1 MCIRDRTWSIPLVI
15 RHDDGTTPVVL
26 DRQEMVLPGVRRA
39 PLTLS
44 EGANAFVRTEINVE
58 TLPDPGALSAAERHA
73 VIDDAW
79 ATCVS
84 GALAAT
90 DFLAVCQHFA
100 RERELNVW
108 QAISTG
114 LHGLDRL
121 VDEETRPAFQQMVRA
136 MAEPVLSTI
145 RIEPDSGDDDR
156 TRELRATLF
165 RLLGTVGGSAEVIAR
180 AAESLDHEDPS
191 LAAAALTVVSSTGD
205 DTAFET
211 IRARW
216 KQADDPQSET
226 RHLRALANFPSI
238 DLVDRLLVEIR
249 DGTVRTQDAPYV
261 LARALHNRAT
271 DRYVWAFIRDHWDDL
286 DRRFPSNAIPRML
299 SGITALDQADLVT
312 EVGDFLDRHP
322 IPQAGKQVEQHRE
335 RQTINARLRDRESKR
350 FCAALR

>member
-1 MCIRDRTWSIPLVI
+1 M
-15 RHDDGTTPVVL
+15 
-26 DRQEMVLPGVRRA
+26 
-39 PLTLS
+39 
-44 EGANAFVRTEINVE
+44 
-58 TLPDPGALSAAERHA
+58 
-73 VIDDAW
+73 
-79 ATCVS
+79 
-84 GALAAT
+84 
-90 DFLAVCQHFA
+90 
-100 RERELNVW
+100 
-108 QAISTG
+108 
-114 LHGLDRL
+114 
-121 VDEETRPAFQQMVRA
+121 
-136 MAEPVLSTI
+136 
-145 RIEPDSGDDDR
+145 
-156 TRELRATLF
+156 
-165 RLLGTVGGSAEVIAR
+165 
-180 AAESLDHEDPS
+180 
-191 LAAAALTVVSSTGD
+191 SSTGD

-249 DGTVRTQDAPYV
+249 DGTVRTQDAPYF